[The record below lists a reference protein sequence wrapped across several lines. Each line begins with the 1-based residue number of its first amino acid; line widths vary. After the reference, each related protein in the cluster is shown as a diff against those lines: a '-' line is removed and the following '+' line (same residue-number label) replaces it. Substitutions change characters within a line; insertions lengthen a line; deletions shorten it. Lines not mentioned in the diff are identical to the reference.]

1 MVSKKKDRVEEEQLQ
16 EISEDQLD
24 PTILSIVD
32 KFLAELDEEKASS
45 LSFAKIEKQ
54 LLEKNA
60 GEMADFTQLLEYKS
74 VIPSSLCSKC
84 VYATG
89 CPFYIK
95 NRVCYYVTEP
105 FKLRR
110 RLFEC
115 LEDLKYF
122 MTRLLTQT
130 TLFTP
135 YQSNRDVMLF
145 LFAAYLY
152 YRIFDDQ
159 LAKNTPV
166 SKRYKSK
173 LSISSHKKMEETRE
187 EIHRRWQI
195 LQIPNQEKKEYYPH
209 T

>member
-1 MVSKKKDRVEEEQLQ
+1 LVSKKQDQVDKENLQEVPVEEA
-16 EISEDQLD
+16 DF
-24 PTILSIVD
+24 TILSIVD

-45 LSFAKIEKQ
+45 ISFAKLEKQ
-54 LLEKNA
+54 LLEKSG
-60 GEMADFTQLLEYKS
+60 GEVTDFTQLLEYKS

-84 VYATG
+84 LYAKG

-95 NRVCYYVTEP
+95 SRVCFYLTDP

-110 RLFEC
+110 RIFEC

-122 MTRLLTQT
+122 MTSLLTQT

-135 YQSNRDVMLF
+135 YQSNKDVMLF

-159 LAKNTPV
+159 LAKNVPT
-166 SKRYKSK
+166 SNRYKSK
-173 LSISSHKKMEETRE
+173 LAISSHKKSEATRE
-187 EIHRRWQI
+187 EIHRRWQV
-195 LQIPNQEKKEYYPH
+195 LKIPNQENKEYYPH